1 MVNFTWQ
8 LAWAKGCLDGWYNTI
23 SEGVSKEL
31 AFESG
36 DSSVGVRTLP
46 DLEHLHLLTPGPEA
60 SDLRLGDTPPVPMP

>member
-36 DSSVGVRTLP
+36 DSSVGVRTL
-46 DLEHLHLLTPGPEA
+46 LIW
-60 SDLRLGDTPPVPMP
+60 SIFIS